1 MVRKCITLIFWLSA
15 LTMTRGQSAKT
26 NQEILQRSIDLEEL
40 QPHLTGIETLYILD
54 NGVVPNT
61 LEVEKFGK
69 PVKFEDISTLFF
81 ISVDNY
87 LEFGEFYVRD
97 HRAEVAF
104 SISSHGIVVRLV
116 FEKSGEHWEIIQKEV
131 SK

>member
-15 LTMTRGQSAKT
+15 LTMTQGQSVKT
-26 NQEILQRSIDLEEL
+26 NQEILQRSIDLKEF

-81 ISVDNY
+81 ISIDNY

-97 HRAEVAF
+97 HRA
-104 SISSHGIVVRLV
+104 
-116 FEKSGEHWEIIQKEV
+116 
-131 SK
+131 